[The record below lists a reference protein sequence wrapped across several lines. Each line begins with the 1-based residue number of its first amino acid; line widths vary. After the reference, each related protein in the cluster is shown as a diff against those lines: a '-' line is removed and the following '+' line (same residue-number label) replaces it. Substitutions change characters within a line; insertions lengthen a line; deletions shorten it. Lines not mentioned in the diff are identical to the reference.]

1 MAEMG
6 KKLIDLVGLGGQNI
20 IMEISLEW
28 VQEDLH
34 LIGVFLQPGS
44 YPWAGPFPLPG
55 LGFPHLY

>member
-1 MAEMG
+1 MEEME

-34 LIGVFLQPGS
+34 SIGVFL
-44 YPWAGPFPLPG
+44 
-55 LGFPHLY
+55 